1 MASTAQMQMND
12 ERHEDR
18 DEPAHEGPG
27 MGCAK
32 SRARS
37 RAKSR
42 GESGGESRGQRP
54 AAGSSKRRIQ
64 SERPA
69 SQRMLDRR
77 LVAAIGRDE
86 PGAFER
92 LDRLYRDRLF
102 AFALKRLRDRAE
114 AEDVVQDVFLQVF
127 RSIGSF
133 EGRSSLLTWM
143 FGIAHHQVCRR
154 LRKRRLE
161 VLAFDEDG
169 AGEVRAELAPT
180 DEQVDAART
189 LRECS
194 ELLETS
200 VSPAQRIVFQLH
212 YGESR
217 SMRDIAAELG
227 KSRQAVK
234 ISLFRTRRALGAALA
249 DRGIVVTG

>member
-1 MASTAQMQMND
+1 MTSTAQMQMND

-32 SRARS
+32 S

-161 VLAFDEDG
+161 VLALDEDG

-217 SMRDIAAELG
+217 SMRDIAAERA
-227 KSRQAVK
+227 KSRLAVK
-234 ISLFRTRRALGAALA
+234 NRLSRPGRALGAALA